1 MMYKFRCHDCQ
12 CYIILSVTVDNVNL
26 IAIYVTYLYNNV
38 VLVMYIF
45 KALNETKNILTLS
58 RLSDPIY

>member
-12 CYIILSVTVDNVNL
+12 CYIILSVTVDDVNL

-38 VLVMYIF
+38 VLVM
-45 KALNETKNILTLS
+45 TM
-58 RLSDPIY
+58 PI